1 MKRSLLAFLLAFILA
16 FTLAV
21 PAAGADGGRL
31 GDLLNKVRSVFA
43 DDSETA
49 VEESA
54 DPDGRGLGSLI
65 RRGLGK
71 VQEMLDEEGIDVES
85 LIGRLFTR
93 FTGSSGEEAV
103 GEIAGLLGGLLGGEG
118 EADLSGLSGLLGML
132 GGGDDDTDLTD
143 ADIDSNPYIIAL
155 RARDAA
161 VEAYIIDEY
170 KDILEP
176 GDVQIVITNILINDE
191 DDPTRNLGYFELKN
205 YTVDGVNLMLKNSMG
220 HVEYLTF
227 TVNEEGV
234 FELAE
239 AVRAEEGD
247 GYEASVAAMC
257 EKYGITP
264 DAFYAE
270 MGNMDF
276 YETLQLSSFLMNH
289 PEYEKIEYN
298 GEPASKDDLDA
309 VWTGTFGSLFEELDL
324 TGDSGDGEAE
334 AEAGPE
340 N

>member
-132 GGGDDDTDLTD
+132 GTTNKPVTDDSCID
-143 ADIDSNPYIIAL
+143 ACRISYAPRMCDIY
-155 RARDAA
+155 
-161 VEAYIIDEY
+161 YIDETH
-170 KDILEP
+170 LF
-176 GDVQIVITNILINDE
+176 NI
-191 DDPTRNLGYFELKN
+191 
-205 YTVDGVNLMLKNSMG
+205 
-220 HVEYLTF
+220 
-227 TVNEEGV
+227 
-234 FELAE
+234 
-239 AVRAEEGD
+239 
-247 GYEASVAAMC
+247 
-257 EKYGITP
+257 
-264 DAFYAE
+264 
-270 MGNMDF
+270 
-276 YETLQLSSFLMNH
+276 
-289 PEYEKIEYN
+289 
-298 GEPASKDDLDA
+298 
-309 VWTGTFGSLFEELDL
+309 
-324 TGDSGDGEAE
+324 
-334 AEAGPE
+334 
-340 N
+340 